1 MDKFLLVLQL
11 EDKERNLLDGICLGT
26 YGYRILTHYYKHYR
40 NYNIQF
46 QLDHLYKEGFC
57 GIYHNNILKK
67 FLNYTWK
74 KKLRERNLLWS
85 IVSVQ
90 ISQSLGWQFFLQIWT
105 PQFNGF
111 SQTALQTNGIFALHL
126 TICFV
131 LPQLQLFEI
140 RSSHVGH
147 GPGWHN
153 NLHRCGQPGLT
164 PSRLQILPQLWA
176 VSPCLY
182 TGSVTLPQ

>member
-26 YGYRILTHYYKHYR
+26 YGYRILTLYYKHYR

-74 KKLRERNLLWS
+74 KKVTRKELTLINS
-85 IVSVQ
+85 FGTNITVVGMT
-90 ISQSLGWQFFLQIWT
+90 IFFT
-105 PQFNGF
+105 NMN
-111 SQTALQTNGIFALHL
+111 TAI
-126 TICFV
+126 
-131 LPQLQLFEI
+131 
-140 RSSHVGH
+140 
-147 GPGWHN
+147 
-153 NLHRCGQPGLT
+153 
-164 PSRLQILPQLWA
+164 
-176 VSPCLY
+176 
-182 TGSVTLPQ
+182 